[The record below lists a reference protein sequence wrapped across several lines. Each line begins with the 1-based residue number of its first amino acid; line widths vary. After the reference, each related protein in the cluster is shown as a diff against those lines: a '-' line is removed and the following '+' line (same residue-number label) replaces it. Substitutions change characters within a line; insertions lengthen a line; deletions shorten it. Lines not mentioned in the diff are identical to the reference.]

1 MIRVVPWRA
10 GVAVAYMVALL
21 FLSSLPGREIARL
34 GLSLFLLNLSHVPL
48 FAGLAWVTLSSF
60 VGPARVRVPLAAGI
74 CLLFAVLDE
83 WHQSFVPGR
92 VAALADVLA
101 DAGGIVLGIALH
113 EGLRPVVLA
122 LKGDPQQ

>member
-10 GVAVAYMVALL
+10 GVAVAYMVAVL

-34 GLSLFLLNLSHVPL
+34 GLSLFLLNLGHVPL
-48 FAGLAWVTLSSF
+48 FAGLAWVTLSAF

-92 VAALADVLA
+92 VAALSDLLA
-101 DAGGIVLGIALH
+101 DAAGIVLGIVLRA
-113 EGLRPVVLA
+113 GLRPVVLA

>member
-10 GVAVAYMVALL
+10 GVAAAYMVAVL

-34 GLSLFLLNLSHVPL
+34 GLSLFLLNLGHVPL
-48 FAGLAWVTLSSF
+48 FAGLAWVTLSAF
-60 VGPARVRVPLAAGI
+60 VGRARVRVPLAAGI

-92 VAALADVLA
+92 VAALSDLLA

-113 EGLRPVVLA
+113 AGLRPVVLA

>member
-10 GVAVAYMVALL
+10 GAALAYMVMLL
-21 FLSSLPGREIARL
+21 FLSSLPGREVARL
-34 GLSLFLLNLSHVPL
+34 GLSLFLLNLGHVPL
-48 FAGLAWVTLSSF
+48 FAGLAWVTLSAF
-60 VGPARVRVPLAAGI
+60 IGPARVRVPLAAGI
-74 CLLFAVLDE
+74 CLLFALSDE

-101 DAGGIVLGIALH
+101 DAAGIALGIVLY
-113 EGLRPVVLA
+113 EGVRPVVLA